1 MKKIIGF
8 IPTAAKAFGFG
19 IPVYTDYND
28 SGELYFHK
36 LDKESKVI
44 IDFENFG
51 GIPRR
56 MLYLSNQFHRTLDV
70 GSPAIFAISGK
81 CEIFIGDRD
90 DLRPY
95 YEIIINKAGKHF
107 SEELRSVFEI

>member
-19 IPVYTDYND
+19 IPIYADHND
-28 SGELYFHK
+28 ELYFHK

-44 IDFENFG
+44 IDFENLEG
-51 GIPRR
+51 VPRK
-56 MLYLSNQFHRTLDV
+56 MVYLSQQFHKTLDI

-81 CEIFIGDRD
+81 CEIFVGNRD

-95 YEIIINKAGKHF
+95 YEIIINRAGKHF
-107 SEELRSVFEI
+107 IEELKSVFEI